1 MRLAS
6 NLMKKVRSI
15 STTYLYMIAFAT
27 ALIMTFIMT
36 PLVKRLA
43 FFVGAIDLPNERKVH
58 TKIMPRLGG
67 LAIFMAFIGGYF
79 IISPA
84 IRAARDYHSNAMW
97 ALLIGASIIVLIGA
111 LDDKY
116 ELSAKVKLFGQLV
129 AATVVVLFGLKVELL
144 NIPFGD
150 SFEINMNWLS
160 ILITIAWIVGVT
172 NAINLLDGLDGLA
185 AGVSAIATA
194 TMFIIALMMGYIFVA
209 LLCAVLLGS
218 MIGFLFF
225 NFYPAKI
232 FMGDSGALLLG
243 FILATLSILGF
254 KQAML
259 VSYIVPLLILGVP
272 LADTFFS
279 IVRRVISRK
288 PISVADKGH
297 LHHRLLQMGF
307 GHRTTVLI
315 IYGVAAIFGI
325 LAIVI
330 PQFAQWVTVII
341 IIAILVGLQLTAEA
355 IGIFSK
361 KKKPLI
367 NFIRKVGIKTIRFLG
382 TRTMK

>member
-1 MRLAS
+1 
-6 NLMKKVRSI
+6 
-15 STTYLYMIAFAT
+15 MIAFAV
-27 ALIMTFIMT
+27 ALIMTFLMT
-36 PLVKRLA
+36 PLVKRFA

-84 IRAARDYHSNAMW
+84 IRAARDYNSNAVW
-97 ALLIGASIIVLIGA
+97 ALLLGASIIVLIGA

-116 ELSAKVKLFGQLV
+116 DLSAKVKLFGQIV
-129 AATVVVLFGLKVELL
+129 AATVVVLFGLKVELV
-144 NIPFGD
+144 NIPFGE
-150 SFEINMNWLS
+150 SFEINMQWLS
-160 ILITIAWIVGVT
+160 ILITIVWIVGVT

-218 MIGFLFF
+218 IIGFLFF

-243 FILATLSILGF
+243 FCLATLSILGF
-254 KQAML
+254 KQAMM

-279 IVRRVISRK
+279 IVRRVISRQ

-315 IYGVAAIFGI
+315 IYGVAAVFGI

-330 PQFAQWVTVII
+330 PQFAQWVTVIVV
-341 IIAILVGLQLTAEA
+341 IAILVGLQVTAEA

-367 NFIRKVGIKTIRFLG
+367 NFLRKIGVKTIRFLG
-382 TRTMK
+382 TRTFK